1 MQNLLSE
8 LPTPIEL
15 LLDPLSLYVLGSYA
29 FLILWEEIFAARKLP
44 KVKFWRIK
52 GLLFFFSFFYVA
64 SYLPIF
70 IDPFL
75 AKFQLMDLTH
85 LGLITSL
92 LIGLVVFELVIYA
105 YHFTM
110 HKYNFLWRTFH
121 QVHHSAERMDA
132 YGALFHSP
140 LDIIGFTLVGS
151 VSFALLIGLSPQSIT
166 VLLFVINFLSFFQH
180 ANIKTP
186 RWIGFFI
193 QRPESHSVHHGRG
206 IHKYNYADLP
216 LIDMIFGTFK
226 NPKNYEKE
234 TGFYDGASIRIKDM
248 FLFRDVSKPKKKM
261 ININRTNKLIVKNLI
276 KNGLYK
282 KNISYK
288 I

>member
-1 MQNLLSE
+1 MQSILSE
-8 LPTPIEL
+8 LPTPLEL
-15 LLDPLSLYVLGSYA
+15 LLDPLSLYVLASYA
-29 FLILWEEIFAARKLP
+29 ILILWEEVFPARKLP

-52 GLLFFFSFFYVA
+52 GLLFFFAFFYVA

-85 LGLITSL
+85 LGLLTSS

-105 YHFTM
+105 YHYTM
-110 HKYNFLWRTFH
+110 HKYDFLWLTFH

-140 LDIIGFTLVGS
+140 LDMIGFTLVGS

-166 VLLFVINFLSFFQH
+166 VLLFIINFLAFFQH

-186 RWIGFFI
+186 RWIGFVV
-193 QRPESHSVHHGRG
+193 Q
-206 IHKYNYADLP
+206 
-216 LIDMIFGTFK
+216 
-226 NPKNYEKE
+226 
-234 TGFYDGASIRIKDM
+234 
-248 FLFRDVSKPKKKM
+248 
-261 ININRTNKLIVKNLI
+261 
-276 KNGLYK
+276 
-282 KNISYK
+282 SYLQT
-288 I
+288 